1 MKALVSNRII
11 ATRLLNLG
19 LSKSIGSGAHLVDV
33 PTPSISDVEI
43 LIKVHAVGLN
53 PTDFKHIDFMSPS
66 NRILGCDYA
75 GEVVEVGK
83 AAPGGW
89 RRGDRVAGVVHG
101 GMYQDRGS
109 FAEYLKIDGDLA
121 WKIPEGLSDE
131 DATTYGV
138 SAVTAIL
145 ALNVHL
151 GLPLPFLE
159 PKGSTKPQQLA
170 QAPTVF
176 IYAGSTCAGLF
187 TIQVAKL
194 AGMRVITTA
203 SPHSF
208 ELVKSYGADRVFDYR
223 SATAVEDITA
233 AFPDI
238 SHAVDCF
245 SEGGSSAFCARVIE
259 NKGGKVVTLLD
270 QGKSKT
276 QGVEYDMVML
286 YRVFGREFAYLPPIG
301 PAFPVSLEDREALA
315 RFYAS
320 LPRLTKELR
329 PPPVRV
335 LEKGL
340 ESVLGGLDMLRQG
353 KVSGSKLVVR
363 L

>member
-11 ATRLLNLG
+11 ATRLVNLG
-19 LSKSIGSGAHLVDV
+19 LGKSIGPGAHIVDI
-33 PTPSISDVEI
+33 PKPNISDQEI
-43 LIKVHAVGLN
+43 LVKVNVVGLN
-53 PTDFKHIDFMSPS
+53 PTDFMHIDFMAPS
-66 NRILGCDYA
+66 NRIIGCDYA
-75 GEVVEVGK
+75 GEVVEVGNE
-83 AAPGGW
+83 APGGW

-101 GMYQDRGS
+101 GMYHDRGA

-121 WKIPEGLSDE
+121 WKIPQGVKDE

-159 PKGSTKPQQLA
+159 PEAGTKPGQLV

-176 IYAGSTCAGLF
+176 VYAGSTCAGLF
-187 TIQVAKL
+187 TVQLAKL
-194 AGMRVITTA
+194 AGLTVVTTA

-208 ELVKSYGADRVFDYR
+208 DLVKSYGADRVFDYR
-223 SATAVEDITA
+223 SATAVNDITA

-238 SHAVDCF
+238 TYAVDCF
-245 SEGGSSAFCARVIE
+245 SKGGSAAFCAKLLQS
-259 NKGGKVVTLLD
+259 KGGKVVTLLD

-276 QGVEYDMVML
+276 PGVEYDTAML
-286 YRVFGREFAYLPPIG
+286 YRVFGREFSYLPPIG
-301 PAFPVSLEDREALA
+301 PTFPVSLKDREALS

-320 LPRLTKELR
+320 LPRLTKDLK
-329 PPPVRV
+329 PPPIRV
-335 LEKGL
+335 IEGGLKNILE
-340 ESVLGGLDMLRQG
+340 GLDMLRQG

-363 L
+363 Y